1 VPLVALV
8 KRGNRKGELLLRE
21 VEYAATVASLREP
34 QYSYPKKVRELA
46 QVDFVTISL
55 TTSKYRN
62 STKLGKSYFS
72 ASSTTVYLA
81 G

>member
-1 VPLVALV
+1 MPLVALV

-21 VEYAATVASLREP
+21 VEYAATVASLQDP
-34 QYSYPKKVRELA
+34 QYGYPKKVREIT

-55 TTSKYRN
+55 TIFNYRN
-62 STKLGKSYFS
+62 STKLGKSYSS

>member
-1 VPLVALV
+1 M
-8 KRGNRKGELLLRE
+8 
-21 VEYAATVASLREP
+21 REP

-55 TTSKYRN
+55 TISKYRN
-62 STKLGKSYFS
+62 SKKLGKSYFS
-72 ASSTTVYLA
+72 ASFTTVYLA